1 MAKNLVRWF
10 DAGTTQDQPLSDD
23 QVGQGEPRED
33 AHDTPVT
40 FDQIDATAFLYADNH
55 ADGTFVERFVWQ
67 VNGLENGGVAVDLPG
82 LGSRFGMYFIAD
94 ATGHAVAGRPVFD
107 TLNVA
112 LMVDPGNNDG
122 AASATLGGLTF
133 ANGTPGD
140 YALARGSL
148 VSAALSR
155 DADGTRHAN
164 FVESFTL
171 TAAGKD
177 AFGTSLHNGDMLR
190 ELLTTPV
197 PTLTVIPNQ
206 NDSGNTTLVNGGLAA
221 IQLSTPGPISLALD
235 NLGHHGGGA

>member
-1 MAKNLVRWF
+1 MAKNLLHRF
-10 DAGTTQDQPLSDD
+10 DADAAQNQTLSDD
-23 QVGQGEPRED
+23 QVGKGELHED

-55 ADGTFVERFVWQ
+55 ADGTFFERFVWQ
-67 VNGLENGGVAVDLPG
+67 VNGLENGGVHVDLPG

-122 AASATLGGLTF
+122 AASATVDGFSF

-164 FVESFTL
+164 FVETFTL
-171 TAAGKD
+171 TKAGKD
-177 AFGTSLHNGDMLR
+177 VFGTSLHNGDMLR
-190 ELLTTPV
+190 ELLTTPTS
-197 PTLTVIPNQ
+197 TLTVIPNP

-221 IQLSTPGPISLALD
+221 IQLATPGTMALALD
-235 NLGHHGGGA
+235 NMGHHGG

>member
-1 MAKNLVRWF
+1 MSRNFLNRLDN
-10 DAGTTQDQPLSDD
+10 DAVQKQILSDD
-23 QVGQGEPRED
+23 QVGQGERHED

-40 FDQIDATAFLYADNH
+40 FDKIDATAFLYADNH

-67 VNGLENGGVAVDLPG
+67 MNGLENGGAPVDLPG
-82 LGSRFGMYFIAD
+82 LASRFGMYFIAD
-94 ATGHAVAGRPVFD
+94 ATGHAIAGRTVFD

-122 AASATLGGLTF
+122 TPSATAGGLTF

-148 VSAALSR
+148 VSAALAR

-164 FVESFTL
+164 FVETFNL
-171 TAAGKD
+171 TEAGED
-177 AFGTSLHNGDMLR
+177 AFGASLHNGDMLR
-190 ELLTTPV
+190 ELLTTPTS
-197 PTLTVIPNQ
+197 TLTVIPNL

-221 IQLSTPGPISLALD
+221 IQLATPGPLALALD
-235 NLGHHGGGA
+235 NMGHHGG